1 MMKWVFGI
9 LIIISVCFGFFD
21 GKILDVSNAALDCGK
36 DTIDLFLI
44 LIGSMAIW
52 GGLMR
57 IAEKSGLTDKIAR
70 LFRPIAKLLFKGLNP
85 QGKAFKA
92 ITMNITA
99 NLLGLGNAATPLGL
113 EAMHELEIEDKTTD
127 TASRNMIMFTVMNT
141 ASMQLIP
148 ATIATLRLQYG
159 SKDPLD
165 ILPGVLIVSAISLI
179 IGILFVFIF
188 DNSKKGGEHH

>member
-9 LIIISVCFGFFD
+9 LIILSVFFGVST
-21 GKILDVSNAALDCGK
+21 GKISDVSNAALDSGK

-57 IAEKSGLTDKIAR
+57 IAEKSGITDKIAK
-70 LFRPIAKLLFKGLNP
+70 LFNPIAKLLFKGLNP
-85 QGKAFKA
+85 KGKAFKA

-113 EAMHELEIEDKTTD
+113 EAMRQIEKEDKTKD
-127 TASRNMIMFTVMNT
+127 TASRNMIMFVVMNT

-148 ATIATLRLQYG
+148 STIATLRLENG
-159 SKDPLD
+159 SKEPLD
-165 ILPGVLIVSAISLI
+165 ILPAVLISSALSLI
-179 IGILFVFIF
+179 VGIIMVFIF
-188 DNSKKGGEHH
+188 DNSKKGGIKH